1 MFNSSLSSRT
11 LMKKVNYLLST
22 VNLSFEMLVGLRKGT
37 IYRLLKK
44 AAKINPELNLDKQEL
59 KEIANQI
66 ASYSLTAKETVR
78 IYKKLLKLEDL
89 IENSLEEEHELSFDA
104 NVFLGT
110 FFDKKQ
116 IIRV

>member
-1 MFNSSLSSRT
+1 MFNHSLSHKS

-22 VNLSFEMLVGLRKGT
+22 VNLSYSMLVGLRKGT

-44 AAKINPELNLDKQEL
+44 AAKINPDLHLEKDQL
-59 KEIANQI
+59 KEVARQI
-66 ASYSLTAKETVR
+66 SQYSLTAKQAVKV
-78 IYKKLLKLEDL
+78 YKKILKLKDL
-89 IENSLEEEHELSFDA
+89 IEVEQKQENTIIFEEEIY
-104 NVFLGT
+104 LGT